1 MIVRVDLIRCS
12 TDFVFIMFIYTD
24 GVVMN
29 TIKYIEKQEESCCL
43 DDDIAQ
49 GSHSPKTTPHI
60 DPL

>member
-1 MIVRVDLIRCS
+1 MHRVDLIRSS

-43 DDDIAQ
+43 DDDTVQ
-49 GSHSPKTTPHI
+49 GSHSPKTTPHNY
-60 DPL
+60 PL